1 MRTGHV
7 AGVFVQIPQDFASDR
22 VGAALGLGGPTGHLR
37 HNTRKA
43 QRFQVECVNEDI
55 DGADRIVFTY
65 VIVEELGQ
73 QNALPAVLPF
83 DKALHQ
89 EPRLNPSGF

>member
-1 MRTGHV
+1 MISR
-7 AGVFVQIPQDFASDR
+7 
-22 VGAALGLGGPTGHLR
+22 PTSLLR

-43 QRFQVECVNEDI
+43 QRFQVQFVNEDI
-55 DGADRIVFTY
+55 DDADRIVFRHI
-65 VIVEELGQ
+65 IVEKLGE
-73 QNALPAVLPF
+73 QNALPSVLTL